1 MKRKY
6 VLAILVA
13 VVLFLL
19 YSRRV
24 SGLDASSCTPNQHWS
39 TLTGSCLEGAPTT
52 NVAVTTKTTA
62 KGAKKR

>member
-13 VVLFLL
+13 IVLFLL

-24 SGLDASSCTPNQHWS
+24 SGLTACP
-39 TLTGSCLEGAPTT
+39 TGICLESSSTT
-52 NVAVTTKTTA
+52 KVAVATTQ
-62 KGAKKR
+62 KKRR

>member
-13 VVLFLL
+13 IVLFLL

-24 SGLDASSCTPNQHWS
+24 SGL
-39 TLTGSCLEGAPTT
+39 GSCASPTEAPNAAGVCQTISSTT
-52 NVAVTTKTTA
+52 NVAVTTNRKT
-62 KGAKKR
+62 RR

>member
-24 SGLDASSCTPNQHWS
+24 SGLTACPTGQYFNTTAGICLQGSS
-39 TLTGSCLEGAPTT
+39 TT
-52 NVAVTTKTTA
+52 KVAVATTQ
-62 KGAKKR
+62 KKRR

>member
-6 VLAILVA
+6 IIAVLVA

-24 SGLDASSCTPNQHWS
+24 SGL
-39 TLTGSCLEGAPTT
+39 GSCASPTQAPNAAGICENISTAT
-52 NVAVTTKTTA
+52 SVSTTTKVTRA
-62 KGAKKR
+62 RR

>member
-6 VLAILVA
+6 IIAVLVA

-24 SGLDASSCTPNQHWS
+24 SGLTSCPTGQYFSMTAGMCLQGSS
-39 TLTGSCLEGAPTT
+39 TT
-52 NVAVTTKTTA
+52 NVAVTTTQ
-62 KGAKKR
+62 KKRR

>member
-24 SGLDASSCTPNQHWS
+24 SGLDACPTGQYFSRTAGKCLDGSPTQMSSS
-39 TLTGSCLEGAPTT
+39 T
-52 NVAVTTKTTA
+52 AVTTRTKQVS
-62 KGAKKR
+62 KR

>member
-24 SGLDASSCTPNQHWS
+24 SGLTTCP
-39 TLTGSCLEGAPTT
+39 TGQYFNTTAGMCLAGSPTT
-52 NVAVTTKTTA
+52 NVAVTPKT
-62 KGAKKR
+62 RRR